1 MWWSYPQA
9 VDGQGPFGRLEGV
22 VPGVAE
28 LDMNDLVCPE
38 QVCRPVVGNVFVYW
52 DDGHITPDY
61 VRSLS
66 PEFTRRVE
74 EKLAE
79 AGYDL

>member
-1 MWWSYPQA
+1 
-9 VDGQGPFGRLEGV
+9 
-22 VPGVAE
+22 
-28 LDMNDLVCPE
+28 MNDLVCPE
-38 QVCRPVVGNVFVYW
+38 QLCRPVVGNVFVYW

-74 EKLAE
+74 EKLAN
-79 AGYDL
+79 AGYDF